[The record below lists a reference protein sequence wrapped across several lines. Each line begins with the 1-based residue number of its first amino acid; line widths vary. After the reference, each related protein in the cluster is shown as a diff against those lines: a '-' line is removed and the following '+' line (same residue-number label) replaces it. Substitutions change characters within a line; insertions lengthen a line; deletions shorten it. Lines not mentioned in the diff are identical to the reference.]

1 VSWYRVFDDGILPQ
15 ACEPQPGYE
24 PLVVALG
31 RLAIDEQGK
40 ALLEAERCNVRLPPL
55 LRRSGTATS
64 ARVTDHAAMNAWWL
78 RVSWRHGKVTPWRG
92 AKVMAA
98 LARNPMLTQQG
109 FEVLPPIADQV
120 GGGVQAKRYVCLST
134 TALSPD
140 KAPQLS
146 SQLRMS
152 VCPAERSAGHVR

>member
-1 VSWYRVFDDGILPQ
+1 MPRSSRRRRASGVVLGRAHGVSWYRVFNDGILPQ

-64 ARVTDHAAMNAWWL
+64 ARVTDHGRPECMVEGL
-78 RVSWRHGKVTPWRG
+78 G
-92 AKVMAA
+92 
-98 LARNPMLTQQG
+98 
-109 FEVLPPIADQV
+109 
-120 GGGVQAKRYVCLST
+120 
-134 TALSPD
+134 
-140 KAPQLS
+140 KAPAGELGS
-146 SQLRMS
+146 LRMRPGGWQN
-152 VCPAERSAGHVR
+152 PARAAGT